1 MAKVSE
7 SIDIEASPETC
18 FRVITDYEKYPSFLK
33 ETKGVV
39 VRKKS
44 GQTAEVTYSIE
55 VIKKISYT
63 LKMVGKPPTTIAWS
77 LLEGDM
83 MKKNSGEWNLKGSGN
98 GKTRATYTIDVEF
111 GIFVPGMISK
121 MLVGSN
127 LPSMLKSFKKR
138 IEEEEKRTNR

>member
-1 MAKVSE
+1 MAKVTE
-7 SIDIEASPETC
+7 SIDIDAAPETC
-18 FRVITDYEKYPSFLK
+18 FKVITDYEKYPSFLK
-33 ETKGVV
+33 ETKSVV
-39 VRKKS
+39 VRKKT

-63 LKMVGKPPTTIAWS
+63 LKMVGKPFSNITWS

-83 MKKNSGEWNLKGSGN
+83 MKKNSGEWSLKEAGK
-98 GKTRATYTIDVEF
+98 GKTRASYSVDIEF

-127 LPSMLKSFKKR
+127 LPSMLKAFKKR
-138 IEEEEKRTNR
+138 IEEEERRTNR